1 MKAFTCGPFLALI
14 ASWLALSGCQPEAAP
29 PPSPT
34 PATPTPAAAPVDPS
48 TESSLS
54 IKRGIVML
62 TTESRTLRLCGENAD
77 LWLAGEGDALDEIYS
92 RLAGEPG
99 AALYVE
105 ARGER
110 TATPQGTTIPATYA
124 QTFLL
129 EQVLFAAM
137 PGEGGA
143 CAAGPPPWRVR
154 ASGNEPFWS
163 VEITAER
170 IRLREPEP
178 AMPLDLPVAE
188 SQDSEGTVTYRAA
201 GEGHVLELVV
211 TALACSDSM
220 SGAYFAYTA
229 EGKLDGRELRG
240 CARLGE

>member
-1 MKAFTCGPFLALI
+1 MKALAHGPLLTLSASLAL
-14 ASWLALSGCQPEAAP
+14 LSGCQPETASP
-29 PPSPT
+29 VSPS
-34 PATPTPAAAPVDPS
+34 PATPTPAAAPVDPA

-62 TTESRTLRLCGENAD
+62 TSDSRTLRLCGETAD

-99 AALYVE
+99 AALYIE

-110 TATPQGTTIPATYA
+110 TTTPQGTTIPVTYT

-129 EQVLFAAM
+129 EQVLFAAL

-143 CAAGPPPWRVR
+143 CAAGTPAWRVR

-163 VEITAER
+163 VEITGER
-170 IRLREPEP
+170 IQLREPEP
-178 AMPLDLPVAE
+178 AMPLNLPVTE

-211 TALACSDSM
+211 ASQACSDSM

-240 CARLGE
+240 CARIGE